1 MDTGQFQRNRG
12 RNMKEQR
19 GKLPTMETFSST
31 APENLQSPTS
41 APKAGVLRKGWRIW
55 QTAEDQWIIQ
65 LYSVLGA
72 EATFQRLK
80 EGKQGT
86 WV

>member
-19 GKLPTMETFSST
+19 GKLTMETFSST

-41 APKAGVLRKGWRIW
+41 APKAGVLRKG
-55 QTAEDQWIIQ
+55 
-65 LYSVLGA
+65 
-72 EATFQRLK
+72 
-80 EGKQGT
+80 
-86 WV
+86 